1 MHKSVEVNI
10 FPDGRMDVPNASDY
24 VGYSQK
30 TMAMMRCHGTGPK
43 FVKLGRI
50 FYFKD
55 DLDDWIVKNKRSSTA
70 KGA

>member
-1 MHKSVEVNI
+1 MYKSVEVNI

-30 TMAMMRCHGTGPK
+30 TMAMMRCQGTGPQ

-50 FYFKD
+50 FYFKE

-70 KGA
+70 NGA